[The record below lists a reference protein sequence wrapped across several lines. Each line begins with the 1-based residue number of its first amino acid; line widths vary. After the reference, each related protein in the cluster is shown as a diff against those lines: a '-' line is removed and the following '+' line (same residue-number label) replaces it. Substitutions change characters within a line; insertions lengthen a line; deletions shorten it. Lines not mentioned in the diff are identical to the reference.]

1 MASMD
6 KRTASSLPFRFAA
19 AVFVLVCVVV
29 VSLERHLRCL
39 RRGYPPDTA
48 QLFNYNKDDYA

>member
-1 MASMD
+1 MD

-19 AVFVLVCVVV
+19 AVFVLLCVGV

-48 QLFNYNKDDYA
+48 QLFNYSKDDYA